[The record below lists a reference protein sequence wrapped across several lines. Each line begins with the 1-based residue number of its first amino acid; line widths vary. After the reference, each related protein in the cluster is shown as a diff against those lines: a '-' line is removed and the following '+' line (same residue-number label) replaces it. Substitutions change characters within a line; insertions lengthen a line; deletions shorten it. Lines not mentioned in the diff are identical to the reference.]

1 MKLLCIQIIRKM
13 VKENYIQQ
21 LDNYGQMGKWTNGQM
36 DDICSY
42 INGKKNGE
50 QKEYYSNGQLLDIVM
65 YFNDKKKWQN
75 RNKK

>member
-1 MKLLCIQIIRKM
+1 
-13 VKENYIQQ
+13 
-21 LDNYGQMGKWTNGQM
+21 MGKWTNGQM